1 MIFVINLS
9 LSFISPLSFSTRAH
23 TLYGSALCPSLSL
36 SLFMSITS
44 LSLSH
49 SLSYLSL
56 PLYIFPSTF
65 LSLSLLSIIIF
76 GVSNGSFRPCSFE
89 NTIFRFKVLNQKPFY
104 KVFIFILNERW
115 RWSIEIYYS
124 IFLRLLWQWILED
137 SLYSCIYWLSYQHL
151 EESIF
156 SNTN

>member
-23 TLYGSALCPSLSL
+23 GSALCPSLSL

-76 GVSNGSFRPCSFE
+76 GVSNGSFRPCLMKIAY
-89 NTIFRFKVLNQKPFY
+89 IFCYTLAYPFY
-104 KVFIFILNERW
+104 LRDFKRKEPHPWQPQIQF
-115 RWSIEIYYS
+115 EIV
-124 IFLRLLWQWILED
+124 LD
-137 SLYSCIYWLSYQHL
+137 KCCDA
-151 EESIF
+151 
-156 SNTN
+156 N